1 MAVVTKQQQFEYI
14 VNAEHSPVDEKN
26 QNKKIIIIIIITN
39 FHLYLM
45 FK

>member
-26 QNKKIIIIIIITN
+26 QNKIIIIIIIITN